1 LIGNVVVYL
10 LFTNL
15 WPVSVGKRIDPAIAA
30 LLRRLGTMMT
40 ADPQSHRALA
50 SEAQSALAEI
60 ETDISLASYEPSG
73 VCPTA
78 AWLAARRGVVEE
90 IGALESLL
98 LLSAD
103 DSVTTRMQIANRLE
117 VLATRFAP
125 SEIQLPANPQVEWSS
140 SPLLH
145 IIDGSLLR
153 LEEAPI

>member
-1 LIGNVVVYL
+1 VVYL

-60 ETDISLASYEPSG
+60 ETDISLASYEPSE

-78 AWLAARRGVVEE
+78 AWLAARRGVAEE
-90 IGALESLL
+90 IGTLESLL
-98 LLSAD
+98 LLSVDNDA
-103 DSVTTRMQIANRLE
+103 TTRIQIANRLE
-117 VLATRFAP
+117 TLATRFAP
-125 SEIQLPANPQVEWSS
+125 SEIQLPANPQVEWST
-140 SPLLH
+140 SPLLR
-145 IIDGSLLR
+145 IIDAGLLR